1 MKKVRFI
8 VCAAMALVLF
18 SCEKAPMETPKD
30 DPTKSLPEGYVWDLR
45 RRYPDATITASTVK
59 STGHYPVTIVSLI
72 DKDGFE
78 NEVLFRNGRW
88 FYSEKRYNVDD
99 FISRL
104 PRQVAKAYLGLG
116 LRNERFTSDDHH
128 IVEIER
134 EGLDQ
139 KQYEIYCVAT
149 GLGYKRVIDELICHI
164 VIAEDGTLL
173 SEKHTRFFPTDQTYD
188 MNECFEAVRERYG
201 DVKILGAIRKE
212 NGRDNYVFILDKGN
226 VKTVELQLSWGEC
239 EWEETRYQL
248 PPYSAIPDYVQT
260 VIENQL
266 SGSPDNGLLKI
277 FMVENKKGLFYE
289 LCFGDVWGYFTSTIE
304 VR

>member
-8 VCAAMALVLF
+8 VCAVMALVMF

-30 DPTKSLPEGYVWDLR
+30 DPTKSLPEGYVRSLR
-45 RRYPDATITASTVK
+45 SRYPDATITASTVK

-99 FISRL
+99 FISHL
-104 PRQVAKAYLGLG
+104 PKRVALTYLKVG

-128 IVEIER
+128 VVEIER
-134 EGLDQ
+134 AGLDQ
-139 KQYEIYCVAT
+139 KQYEIYCVAS
-149 GLGYKRVIDELICHI
+149 GLGDSKILDDLLCHI

-173 SEKHTRFFPTDQTYD
+173 SEKHIRFFPTDQTYD
-188 MNECFEAVRERYG
+188 MDVCFEAVRERYG
-201 DVKILGAIRKE
+201 DVEILGAIRKE
-212 NGRDNYVFILDKGN
+212 NKRDNYVFILDKGI
-226 VKTVELQLSWGEC
+226 VKTVELQLSSGEC
-239 EWEETRYQL
+239 EWEETRYKL
-248 PPYSAIPDYVQT
+248 SPYSVIPDYVLW

-266 SGSPDNGLLKI
+266 SVNADNGLFAI
-277 FMVENKKGLFYE
+277 FIVENKKGLFYE
-289 LCFGDVWGYFTSTIE
+289 VCFGDEWGYFTHTIE
-304 VR
+304 SR